1 MQQQNNYSKLRY
13 SNSVYNKGARRG
25 YKRASKVP
33 VGTSKFY
40 LKNSRIPV
48 QNLFWIIFF
57 WKTKEDF

>member
-48 QNLFWIIFF
+48 QNLF
-57 WKTKEDF
+57 